1 MYFTKM
7 NFVNRKHY
15 KQHISGTVIVK
26 LAIKYSYNING
37 KWYFCRSAKV
47 VSNS

>member
-7 NFVNRKHY
+7 NFVNGKHY

-37 KWYFCRSAKV
+37 NGIFVEVQKW
-47 VSNS
+47 